1 MAIDFENLEVV
12 NNEQAKRFEVKL
24 GDDVAKVEYQLT
36 GNIIT
41 FTHTEV
47 PPAYEGRGI
56 AGKMAKVALEYAKDH
71 NLRVLPL
78 CPYIKAYILR
88 HPEYKSIAYG

>member
-1 MAIDFENLEVV
+1 MEVV
-12 NNEQAKRFEVKL
+12 NDQQAKRFEVKL
-24 GDDVAKVEYQLT
+24 DDDVAIVEYQLT
-36 GNIIT
+36 GSIIT

-47 PPAYEGRGI
+47 PPTYEGYGI
-56 AGKMAKVALEYAKDH
+56 AGKMAKVALEYAKEH
-71 NLRVLPL
+71 NLKVLPL